1 MLESNVKKKKKIFP
15 FAKGSLSSLFNFCW
29 VSLEISYKRFPDVL
43 VPSCL
48 CILNIQIRQDA
59 YDKHVVLQESGV
71 LNSSSRDWGIG
82 EGDTHETPWKLTTSS
97 PTRYSGTLDH
107 PHAGRF
113 LGSRSRLVR
122 IADV

>member
-1 MLESNVKKKKKIFP
+1 MLESNVKKNKKSFLLLVVP
-15 FAKGSLSSLFNFCW
+15 SQAYSTFCW
-29 VSLEISYKRFPDVL
+29 VSLEISYERFLDVL

-82 EGDTHETPWKLTTSS
+82 DGDTHETPWKLTTSS

-122 IADV
+122 IANV